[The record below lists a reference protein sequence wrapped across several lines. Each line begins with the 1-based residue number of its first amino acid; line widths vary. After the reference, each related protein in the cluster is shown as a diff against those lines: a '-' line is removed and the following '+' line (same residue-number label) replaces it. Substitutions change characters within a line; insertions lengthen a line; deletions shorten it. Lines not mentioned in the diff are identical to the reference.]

1 MVQLEKRGAKPL
13 SRQKSEN
20 AVWNWHCLNGRMK
33 AASVENEEHQAQ
45 SAEATDKL
53 ERLLLNAKAQMKQ
66 GKSLS
71 RADRQRLNLALDS
84 WLAAHIG

>member
-1 MVQLEKRGAKPL
+1 M
-13 SRQKSEN
+13 
-20 AVWNWHCLNGRMK
+20 
-33 AASVENEEHQAQ
+33 ENEEHQAQ